1 MKVGNIVKPTKE
13 SGFYLVS
20 GGQWYDEAVII
31 SLEPFVLTSLES
43 DMRWE
48 YTIKKENFEVI
59 GNVDETILENCSRRL
74 IK

>member
-31 SLEPFVLTSLES
+31 SLEARTLFITLVFQLL
-43 DMRWE
+43 
-48 YTIKKENFEVI
+48 
-59 GNVDETILENCSRRL
+59 RL
-74 IK
+74 LDQ